1 MQKLDVE
8 QLRLLVSAPGALNP
22 LWLSLSCEELR
33 VFGVFEKVTEHIK
46 KLPGTCVL
54 LRKRSGIDVALE
66 YFFLESEKSSGKG
79 LHAQQHNSYIEQEQV
94 FMKIIVISLLVI
106 SP

>member
-1 MQKLDVE
+1 M
-8 QLRLLVSAPGALNP
+8 
-22 LWLSLSCEELR
+22 
-33 VFGVFEKVTEHIK
+33 FGVFEKVTEHIQ

-66 YFFLESEKSSGKG
+66 YFFLESEKSSGKR

-94 FMKIIVISLLVI
+94 LKIIVISLLVI

>member
-33 VFGVFEKVTEHIK
+33 VFGVFEKVTEHIQKTPRYVCIVK
-46 KLPGTCVL
+46 KKVW
-54 LRKRSGIDVALE
+54 
-66 YFFLESEKSSGKG
+66 
-79 LHAQQHNSYIEQEQV
+79 N
-94 FMKIIVISLLVI
+94 
-106 SP
+106 